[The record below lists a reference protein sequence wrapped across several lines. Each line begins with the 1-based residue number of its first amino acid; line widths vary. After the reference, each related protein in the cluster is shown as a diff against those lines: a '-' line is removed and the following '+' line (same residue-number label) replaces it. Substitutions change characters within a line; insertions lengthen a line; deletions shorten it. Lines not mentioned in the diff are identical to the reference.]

1 MSRQAVIKVL
11 TDQSA
16 SDSEPAIILTES
28 NEHSEP
34 PLSPKHERRCHLLA
48 VGKPQG
54 KGERKKE
61 GRKAKRVRKGGE
73 VEAEHRAE
81 GTEERGR
88 VGVNKGK
95 RWGEKVEGRRAEAR
109 SNANSTLLSRVS
121 PPHSCTDQ
129 KLFPG

>member
-1 MSRQAVIKVL
+1 MIKVL

-54 KGERKKE
+54 KGE
-61 GRKAKRVRKGGE
+61 GE
-73 VEAEHRAE
+73 
-81 GTEERGR
+81 
-88 VGVNKGK
+88 
-95 RWGEKVEGRRAEAR
+95 EGRRAKQGENKGER
-109 SNANSTLLSRVS
+109 R
-121 PPHSCTDQ
+121 HSQ
-129 KLFPG
+129 RKEGKGKREQ

>member
-1 MSRQAVIKVL
+1 MIKVL

-54 KGERKKE
+54 KGERKE
-61 GRKAKRVRKGGE
+61 GRKAKWVRKGGE
-73 VEAEHRAE
+73 AGAEHGAE
-81 GTEERGR
+81 GTEGKGRG
-88 VGVNKGK
+88 K
-95 RWGEKVEGRRAEAR
+95 
-109 SNANSTLLSRVS
+109 
-121 PPHSCTDQ
+121 
-129 KLFPG
+129 

>member
-1 MSRQAVIKVL
+1 MIKVL

-54 KGERKKE
+54 KGEGERREGEQNRGENQGERETQPEKGGKGKE
-61 GRKAKRVRKGGE
+61 GGVRKGG
-73 VEAEHRAE
+73 
-81 GTEERGR
+81 
-88 VGVNKGK
+88 GVNKRKEQRERDK
-95 RWGEKVEGRRAEAR
+95 RKGE
-109 SNANSTLLSRVS
+109 
-121 PPHSCTDQ
+121 H
-129 KLFPG
+129 

>member
-34 PLSPKHERRCHLLA
+34 LLSPKHERRCHLLA

-54 KGERKKE
+54 KGESARRRE
-61 GRKAKRVRKGGE
+61 GKQNKGEEKGEREAQPGKGGE
-73 VEAEHRAE
+73 GKE
-81 GTEERGR
+81 
-88 VGVNKGK
+88 KGWRCK
-95 RWGEKVEGRRAEAR
+95 YRKQQGEKNQRQGRAAEA
-109 SNANSTLLSRVS
+109 
-121 PPHSCTDQ
+121 
-129 KLFPG
+129 

>member
-1 MSRQAVIKVL
+1 MIKVL

-54 KGERKKE
+54 KGERERKKE
-61 GRKAKRVRKGGE
+61 GRKAKQG
-73 VEAEHRAE
+73 
-81 GTEERGR
+81 
-88 VGVNKGK
+88 
-95 RWGEKVEGRRAEAR
+95 
-109 SNANSTLLSRVS
+109 
-121 PPHSCTDQ
+121 
-129 KLFPG
+129 

>member
-48 VGKPQG
+48 VGKAAG
-54 KGERKKE
+54 EGGEGERREGKE
-61 GRKAKRVRKGGE
+61 SKTRVRK
-73 VEAEHRAE
+73 R
-81 GTEERGR
+81 R
-88 VGVNKGK
+88 GK
-95 RWGEKVEGRRAEAR
+95 REKG
-109 SNANSTLLSRVS
+109 
-121 PPHSCTDQ
+121 
-129 KLFPG
+129 

>member
-1 MSRQAVIKVL
+1 MIKVL

-54 KGERKKE
+54 KGEREREKEGGKESKTRVRKRGKGRHSQGKE
-61 GRKAKRVRKGGE
+61 GR
-73 VEAEHRAE
+73 
-81 GTEERGR
+81 
-88 VGVNKGK
+88 GK
-95 RWGEKVEGRRAEAR
+95 QEKE
-109 SNANSTLLSRVS
+109 
-121 PPHSCTDQ
+121 
-129 KLFPG
+129 

>member
-1 MSRQAVIKVL
+1 MIKVL

-54 KGERKKE
+54 KRERERRREGKQNKGEKKGEREAQPGTGEEGKE
-61 GRKAKRVRKGGE
+61 IGVRKD
-73 VEAEHRAE
+73 RD
-81 GTEERGR
+81 
-88 VGVNKGK
+88 VNK
-95 RWGEKVEGRRAEAR
+95 R
-109 SNANSTLLSRVS
+109 
-121 PPHSCTDQ
+121 
-129 KLFPG
+129 